1 MKFVILLLLVHF
13 CDTAW
18 IFITV
23 NPVNDPPVADNDTTQ
38 TNEDTPVTLN
48 ALLDDTD
55 PDGDLNGDSLTILTP
70 PVNGLALDNGD
81 STVTYTPD
89 ANFFGID
96 SIQYEICDT
105 SSLGSLCDTAWI
117 FITVN
122 PVNDPPVADDEVA
135 STPEE
140 TPITIGVTDGDI
152 DPDGQIDSTTVALVD
167 STANGSVSIDPVTG
181 DITYTP
187 NPDFNGMDTLT
198 YEVCDNGSPVLCD
211 TAQVI
216 ITVGPVNDPPVADND
231 TTMTNEDTPVTL
243 NALLD
248 DTDPDG
254 DLHGDSLT
262 ILTPPV
268 NGLALDNG
276 DSTVTYTPDAN
287 FFGIDSIQYEI
298 CDTSALGSLCDT
310 AWIFITVNPVNDPPV
325 ADDEVAST
333 PEETPITI
341 GVTDGDIDPDGQID
355 STTVALVDSTANGSV
370 SIDPVT
376 GDITYTPNPDFNGMD
391 TLTYEVC
398 DNGSPVLC
406 DTAQVIITVGPVNDP
421 PIADNDTTQ
430 TNEDTPV
437 TLNALLDDYDIDGDL
452 NGDSLTILTPPTNGI
467 AL

>member
-1 MKFVILLLLVHF
+1 M
-13 CDTAW
+13 
-18 IFITV
+18 
-23 NPVNDPPVADNDTTQ
+23 
-38 TNEDTPVTLN
+38 
-48 ALLDDTD
+48 
-55 PDGDLNGDSLTILTP
+55 
-70 PVNGLALDNGD
+70 
-81 STVTYTPD
+81 
-89 ANFFGID
+89 
-96 SIQYEICDT
+96 
-105 SSLGSLCDTAWI
+105 
-117 FITVN
+117 
-122 PVNDPPVADDEVA
+122 
-135 STPEE
+135 
-140 TPITIGVTDGDI
+140 
-152 DPDGQIDSTTVALVD
+152 
-167 STANGSVSIDPVTG
+167 SIDPVTG

-216 ITVGPVNDPPVADND
+216 ITVGPVNDPPVADNDSTTTNEDTPVTLNALLDDTDPDGDLHGDSLTILTPPTNGLAVDNADSTVTYTPDANFFGIDSIQYEICDTSALGSLCDTAWIFITVNPVNDPPIADND

-355 STTVALVDSTANGSV
+355 STTVALVDSTTNGGV

-421 PIADNDTTQ
+421 PVADNDTTM

-437 TLNALLDDYDIDGDL
+437 TLNALLDDTDPDGDL
-452 NGDSLTILTPPTNGI
+452 HGDSLTILTPPVPMV
-467 AL
+467 